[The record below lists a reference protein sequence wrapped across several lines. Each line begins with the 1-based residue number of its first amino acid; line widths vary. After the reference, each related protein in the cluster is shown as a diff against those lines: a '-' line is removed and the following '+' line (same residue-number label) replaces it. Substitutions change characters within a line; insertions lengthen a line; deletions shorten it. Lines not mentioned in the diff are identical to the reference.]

1 MLICGSI
8 FGAIWC
14 HLGFSRFFGEFF
26 RFKKAPKTDPEN
38 DRKNDQIWLHM
49 APKIDPEN
57 DRHAD
62 KICLQMAPKIDP
74 ENNRNNDQ
82 LLGRLE
88 LPTSNFQSSK
98 LEV

>member
-1 MLICGSI
+1 MIKKMIISCVDFWIDFWSDLVPSGI
-8 FGAIWC
+8 FM
-14 HLGFSRFFGEFF
+14 FFGEFF

-38 DRKNDQIWLHM
+38 DWKNDQIWLHM

-74 ENNRNNDQ
+74 ENNRNND
-82 LLGRLE
+82 
-88 LPTSNFQSSK
+88 
-98 LEV
+98 

>member
-1 MLICGSI
+1 M
-8 FGAIWC
+8 
-14 HLGFSRFFGEFF
+14 
-26 RFKKAPKTDPEN
+26 
-38 DRKNDQIWLHM
+38 WLHM

-98 LEV
+98 LEVWSWKAQLQTSNF